1 MKVQKGKRIIT
12 EHPSGDLGEGNTYY
26 VYERSVIRNKERLFS
41 IGERRENP
49 GTVDT
54 EITKLRMIKIRKNL
68 ARKRYTYIKMILNGQ
83 LKKQEKRR
91 LERR

>member
-1 MKVQKGKRIIT
+1 M
-12 EHPSGDLGEGNTYY
+12 GEGNTYY

-83 LKKQEKRR
+83 LKK
-91 LERR
+91 